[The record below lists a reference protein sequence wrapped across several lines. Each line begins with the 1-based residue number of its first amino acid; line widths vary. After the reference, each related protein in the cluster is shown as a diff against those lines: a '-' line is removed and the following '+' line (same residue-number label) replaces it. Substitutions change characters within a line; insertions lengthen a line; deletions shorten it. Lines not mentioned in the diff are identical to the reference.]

1 MNKYKFLLVFAVF
14 ISGLLMFSSCED
26 DMEELIIP
34 EINPSETQF
43 DVDYK
48 EGEVSIELN
57 SNVIVYTT
65 IDSEDKDWL
74 SYHYQDSCKTLVLN
88 YFENDTTADR
98 IGHALLTYGDST
110 IDVTI
115 NQEGNPNA
123 ISGKKV
129 VDIGY
134 EITTVDYGGTAVTLF
149 IVAAEETANIP
160 VGAMVEIQC
169 SGDDGTIMLIGTEP
183 MITGIPS
190 NGKFNFVWTVEMAA
204 GDGFMARLVGGF
216 DPVSMK
222 AMYSQKSH
230 LFETMTVDYGGT
242 AVNLLEISAE
252 EAANIPVGATV
263 TIQCTSDEGTIML
276 IGTDPEISGSPVNG
290 KFSFTWTATM
300 AAGEGL
306 LARIDGGFDPEVIYS
321 ISFKTELTYEI
332 TTVDYGGTPVTLFIV
347 AAEQTA
353 NIPIGASVVIECSA
367 DEGTIMLI
375 GTEPMIIGSPL
386 NGAYVFTWTAELA
399 AGDGFM
405 ARLDG
410 GVDPIGMYCR
420 N

>member
-1 MNKYKFLLVFAVF
+1 MKKYRFLFVLAFVF
-14 ISGLLMFSSCED
+14 SGLLMFSSCED

-34 EINPSETQF
+34 EINPSETHF

-65 IDSEDKDWL
+65 IDSEDKGWL
-74 SYHYQDSCKTLVLN
+74 KYKYQDSCKTLVLT

-98 IGHALLTYGDST
+98 IGHALLTYGDS
-110 IDVTI
+110 ILDVTI
-115 NQEGNPNA
+115 NQAGNPNA

-149 IVAAEETANIP
+149 MVSTEQTAKIP
-160 VGAMVEIQC
+160 VGAIVEIQC
-169 SGDDGTIMLIGTEP
+169 SSDEGTIMFIGTESEISGRPVNGKFNFVWTAAMAAGDGLMARLDGGFNPVSMKALYSQKSHLFELMTVDYGGTPVNLLQISAEEAANIPIGSIVTIECNSDNGSIMLIGTEP
-183 MITGIPS
+183 MI
-190 NGKFNFVWTVEMAA
+190 M
-204 GDGFMARLVGGF
+204 
-216 DPVSMK
+216 
-222 AMYSQKSH
+222 
-230 LFETMTVDYGGT
+230 
-242 AVNLLEISAE
+242 
-252 EAANIPVGATV
+252 
-263 TIQCTSDEGTIML
+263 
-276 IGTDPEISGSPVNG
+276 GSPVNG

-306 LARIDGGFDPEVIYS
+306 LARIDGGFDPKVIYS
-321 ISFKTELTYEI
+321 ISFKTELAYEI
-332 TTVDYGGTPVTLFIV
+332 TTVDYGGTPVTLFMA

-353 NIPIGASVVIECSA
+353 NIPIGASVVIECSS

-375 GTEPMIIGSPL
+375 GTDPMVMGSPV
-386 NGAYVFTWTAELA
+386 NGEYVFAWTTAMA

-405 ARLDG
+405 GRLDG
-410 GVDPIGMYCR
+410 GVEPIGLYCR